1 MGDVGDGNS
10 VGTSRSASQRLVTA
24 AKHWALAEAA
34 GGCTHDLTERCW
46 EITCNKA
53 DKSTHLQSQHNLFW
67 KKLFP
72 KQKFSPLLETCGNRR
87 FTLEE
92 ITPKPLNELSP
103 SRLRLVNLSPRYCRA
118 FLAMKAT
125 PNLITSILQSPF
137 NTLHGPSPQDNLEAG
152 CNASKPSTPQ
162 KYIFKKKHPFPCAYG
177 ARNNWSR
184 ILETGPTL
192 IFSHHLNQKL
202 PSNSQVKPRP
212 RVTSLNSS
220 STWR

>member
-10 VGTSRSASQRLVTA
+10 VGTSRSPSQRLVTA

-34 GGCTHDLTERCW
+34 GDCTHDLTERCW

-53 DKSTHLQSQHNLFW
+53 DKSTHFQSQHLFW

-87 FTLEE
+87 ITLEE

-103 SRLRLVNLSPRYCRA
+103 WQLRLVNLSPRYCRA

-125 PNLITSILQSPF
+125 LESHHQHLEHSLQSF
-137 NTLHGPSPQDNLEAG
+137 GCRMVHGPSPQDNLEAG
-152 CNASKPSTPQ
+152 CTASKPSKPSTLP
-162 KYIFKKKHPFPCAYG
+162 KKIKKNNPFLAPMVRKTIG
-177 ARNNWSR
+177 
-184 ILETGPTL
+184 LE
-192 IFSHHLNQKL
+192 S
-202 PSNSQVKPRP
+202 
-212 RVTSLNSS
+212 
-220 STWR
+220 